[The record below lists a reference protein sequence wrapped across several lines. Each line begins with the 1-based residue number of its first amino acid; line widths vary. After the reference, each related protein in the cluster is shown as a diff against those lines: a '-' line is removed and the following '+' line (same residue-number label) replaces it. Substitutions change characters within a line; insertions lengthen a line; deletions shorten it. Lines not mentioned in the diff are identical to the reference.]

1 MERCCRNV
9 TKRIEDFYI
18 IIFQPGRHLSKALSR
33 LFVLLSTFFRKMLEK
48 IRQTAAKLEASHMTD
63 FAATWQ
69 IIRVKSTDLILNR
82 SNFSG
87 VKAWPG
93 TAWNF

>member
-1 MERCCRNV
+1 
-9 TKRIEDFYI
+9 
-18 IIFQPGRHLSKALSR
+18 
-33 LFVLLSTFFRKMLEK
+33 MLEK

-69 IIRVKSTDLILNR
+69 LIRVKSTDLALNR

-87 VKAWPG
+87 MKARPG

>member
-1 MERCCRNV
+1 
-9 TKRIEDFYI
+9 
-18 IIFQPGRHLSKALSR
+18 
-33 LFVLLSTFFRKMLEK
+33 MLEK

-69 IIRVKSTDLILNR
+69 IIRVKSTDRLLKR

-87 VKAWPG
+87 AKARPG
-93 TAWNF
+93 SAGNF